1 LTSNWCAAAFA
12 ASDIETPA
20 GGKSGARALVRDA
33 LEKGNPRTR
42 RAFSRRD
49 AV

>member
-1 LTSNWCAAAFA
+1 MTPNWCTAPLAAC
-12 ASDIETPA
+12 DIETPS